1 MKITNTFAKASRRQR
16 VLNTK
21 RSAYWRERI
30 APGLAIQVLGIL
42 LLLFALA
49 LVINTYFTIKS
60 ESHILHQQLDREGNN
75 LAQASAI
82 FATESLLIEDYPV
95 LGTYTGNLVKRHPD
109 LIYILIKRLDQKI
122 VAKASRQPQNTS
134 NTKRYFSNVL
144 VDDNNIG
151 SIEIGF
157 STENQDTVIANHL
170 KRMIIQSLFVFLT
183 LVVALFIFFRK
194 MITDPIHSLVDQAKH
209 LSTGNISDPIHLK
222 ASGELSQLSSALDN
236 MRLRLKKSYD
246 EITSQNRF
254 LDQRVAERTR
264 ELSDANSKLI
274 ETHSQLLQSEKMAA
288 VGQLSAG
295 IAHEINNP
303 IGFVSSNISILSDWF
318 NTLVKV
324 IQEYDDQVTNDKL
337 KTTFDAIKTD
347 NDFEYIKEEVPLLIK
362 ETQDGLARVSAIVSD
377 LKNFAHADNMVWK
390 NSDLCE
396 GLNSTLNIVRNE
408 VKYKADIT
416 FNANNIPLV
425 ECRPAQ
431 INQVF
436 MNIIV
441 NAAQAIADRGEITIN
456 MTHVDQWV
464 RVSICDTGQ
473 GIPEK
478 DLNRIMEP
486 FYTTKPIG
494 QGTGLGLSI
503 SYGIIKT
510 HHGRI
515 DIESKVGEG
524 STFHIWLPLKQPKE
538 GSTQM

>member
-1 MKITNTFAKASRRQR
+1 MNTVKP
-16 VLNTK
+16 
-21 RSAYWRERI
+21 AYWRERI

-49 LVINTYFTIKS
+49 LVVNTYFTIKS

-95 LGTYTGNLVKRHPD
+95 LGTYTDSLVNRHPD
-109 LIYILIKRLDQKI
+109 LSYILIKRLDHKI
-122 VAKASRQPQNTS
+122 VAKASRQPQKTS
-134 NTKRYFSNVL
+134 STRRYFSSVL

-151 SIEIGF
+151 SIEIGI
-157 STENQDTVIANHL
+157 STENQDAVIANHL
-170 KRMIIQSLFVFLT
+170 KRMIIQSLFIFLT
-183 LVVALFIFFRK
+183 LVISLFIFFRK
-194 MITDPIHSLVDQAKH
+194 MITDPIHNLVDQAKH
-209 LSTGNISDPIHLK
+209 LSTGNISNPINLNAK
-222 ASGELSQLSSALDN
+222 GELSQLASALDN
-236 MRLRLKKSYD
+236 MRLRLKKYYD
-246 EITSQNRF
+246 EITSQNHL

-264 ELSDANSKLI
+264 ELKDTNSKLI

-288 VGQLSAG
+288 IGQLSAG
-295 IAHEINNP
+295 VAHEINNP
-303 IGFVSSNISILSDWF
+303 ISFISSNISILSEWY
-318 NTLVKV
+318 TSLMKV
-324 IQEYDDQVTNDKL
+324 TQKYDEQVTNDKL
-337 KTTFDAIKTD
+337 KTNFEAIKTD
-347 NDFEYIKEEVPLLIK
+347 NDFEYIKEEIPLLIK
-362 ETQDGLARVSAIVSD
+362 ETQDGLNRVSTIVSD
-377 LKNFAHADNMVWK
+377 LRNFAHADDMVWK
-390 NSDLCE
+390 SSDLCE

-416 FNANNIPLV
+416 LSANSIPLV
-425 ECRPAQ
+425 ECLPAQ

-441 NAAQAIADRGEITIN
+441 NAAQAIAGKGKITISIN
-456 MTHVDQWV
+456 HTGQWV
-464 RVSICDTGQ
+464 CVSIYDTGQ

-503 SYGIIKT
+503 SYRIIKT

-524 STFHIWLPLKQPKE
+524 SAFHIWLPLKQPKE
-538 GSTQM
+538 QST